1 MEEIRRL
8 VEKYRG
14 RGEEVSLTIT
24 GHSLGGALALLTAH
38 EAASASIPGLEHVSV
53 FSFGAP
59 RVGNAAF
66 VREVKELGVKVLR
79 IVNRQDI
86 VPKLPLGKILPL
98 GNPDWAYAHA
108 GVDLEVDTSSS
119 PYLKHKMA
127 DLPGFHNLE
136 TYLHLVDGLG
146 SLVGAFR
153 SEARRDLALVNKAS
167 GLLRDELRI
176 PAFWYQS
183 ANKGLV
189 QNAHGRWVL
198 PERDPE
204 DVPSPLRHREALPS
218 PAGGGCLVAA

>member
-98 GNPDWAYAHA
+98 GNPA
-108 GVDLEVDTSSS
+108 GPTRMQELIWKWI
-119 PYLKHKMA
+119 L
-127 DLPGFHNLE
+127 
-136 TYLHLVDGLG
+136 
-146 SLVGAFR
+146 R
-153 SEARRDLALVNKAS
+153 ARR
-167 GLLRDELRI
+167 I
-176 PAFWYQS
+176 
-183 ANKGLV
+183 
-189 QNAHGRWVL
+189 
-198 PERDPE
+198 
-204 DVPSPLRHREALPS
+204 
-218 PAGGGCLVAA
+218 